1 MASPAYAA
9 VPALPR
15 APLVRELRRSAGSIA
30 VPKLSRR
37 ELGLVL
43 GLSAL
48 FHVGVAAAA
57 LRGHEAEAHPKPLS
71 RVRIA
76 VERRPRA
83 QPLPPPPPVTP
94 SVTKPRVAKARAP
107 EIKPEPSARPLVEP
121 PVEAPVD
128 TGSSLPSAPDGELF
142 TGSGGLGTAAPPPP
156 PPPPAPVKAA
166 PPAPVIQAHE
176 GANYLKNP
184 RPAYPGLARRQGW
197 EGTTLLRVQVSSAG
211 RPGAIQVQRSSGRT
225 ALDDAAVEAVKRW
238 SFVPATQGGN
248 AVSGWVTVPIVFR
261 LQ

>member
-15 APLVRELRRSAGSIA
+15 APLVKELRRITGSTA

-57 LRGHEAEAHPKPLS
+57 LRGHEAEAHPKPIS

-83 QPLPPPPPVTP
+83 QPLLPPPPLTP
-94 SVTKPRVAKARAP
+94 PVTKPRVAKARAP
-107 EIKPEPSARPLVEP
+107 EIKPEPSARPVVEP

-128 TGSSLPSAPDGELF
+128 TGSSLPSAPDGESF
-142 TGSGGLGTAAPPPP
+142 TGAGGLGTAAPLA
-156 PPPPAPVKAA
+156 PPPAPVKAE
-166 PPAPVIQAHE
+166 PPAPVVQAHE

-197 EGTTLLRVQVSSAG
+197 EGTTLLRVQVSGAG

-238 SFVPATQGGN
+238 SFVPATQGGH